1 MKSVLEADA
10 IHQDISGTVNQSAF
24 TLFYGQFRA
33 AAPCVRHLITEA
45 ERRAS
50 TSLTEYTTLVQ
61 DLQSN
66 YLSCRMQLLQPSVKT
81 AVSQLGTVHT
91 RDHMRLVR
99 AGYAFLPH
107 VCEDEHQMQTC
118 SSQRMMGRH
127 QATARGVPTCQEGS
141 PHSLQAIHVC
151 GETNIPWL
159 SKVTQVFNVQIF
171 HLVTC
176 YQ

>member
-10 IHQDISGTVNQSAF
+10 IQQDICGAVNQSAF
-24 TLFYGQFRA
+24 TLFYGQFKA

-107 VCEDEHQMQTC
+107 VCEDEYQMQSLFFSENDGEAPGHSSGSSHLSGGLSSLSPSNTC
-118 SSQRMMGRH
+118 VWRNQYSG
-127 QATARGVPTCQEGS
+127 AVKGNTG
-141 PHSLQAIHVC
+141 
-151 GETNIPWL
+151 
-159 SKVTQVFNVQIF
+159 F
-171 HLVTC
+171 
-176 YQ
+176 